1 MPRINIHQ
9 IKGGIHQSKICN
21 LLIQGPVERFYLHKE
36 EVMGDATRR
45 FVCPRSKET
54 THTCQA
60 ILAVFFSNNA
70 LLMYRNPI
78 IGTHKVDHWKT
89 NLFFFFCYQNK
100 MGVKISGK
108 EKKDSELLTL
118 AGVSGSVGDASW
130 FQFPDEGVG
139 QTSRNR
145 NGVDTLDFSIWI
157 VCNS

>member
-1 MPRINIHQ
+1 M
-9 IKGGIHQSKICN
+9 
-21 LLIQGPVERFYLHKE
+21 E
-36 EVMGDATRR
+36 DATRR

-60 ILAVFFSNNA
+60 ISAVFFSNNA

-89 NLFFFFCYQNK
+89 NLFFFCYQNK

-118 AGVSGSVGDASW
+118 AGVSGSVGDAS
-130 FQFPDEGVG
+130 
-139 QTSRNR
+139 
-145 NGVDTLDFSIWI
+145 
-157 VCNS
+157 